1 MSLFGLHQNRLH
13 LDAFKCRF
21 RRLRQELHMRNERGW
36 FALRII
42 LTDWNEIDVARV
54 KKPSDVLPG
63 RRQAVFGRYGDQH
76 RSAISQMRFAREHGG
91 RVDHAVCQLRQ

>member
-1 MSLFGLHQNRLH
+1 MRLLCTFYFTLKSGNCKGERGQKFVSLFGLHQNRLH

-42 LTDWNEIDVARV
+42 LTEWNEIDVARV

-63 RRQAVFGRYGDQH
+63 RRQAVIGRYGD
-76 RSAISQMRFAREHGG
+76 
-91 RVDHAVCQLRQ
+91 